1 MKLLG
6 MSEKER
12 RAHNKSSEESR
23 GGGGEYNPGEVS
35 VQSERDRDGSSF

>member
-12 RAHNKSSEESR
+12 RAHNKSTEESM
-23 GGGGEYNPGEVS
+23 GGEYNPGEVS
-35 VQSERDRDGSSF
+35 VQSEIDRDVSSF